1 MSKYTRSEINFVA
14 PLRGLDTYTVRV
26 KIHTEQG
33 DTKWITVPADKV
45 EQFFAVIESF
55 EE

>member
-1 MSKYTRSEINFVA
+1 MSKYTRSEIAFVA
-14 PLRGLDTYTVRV
+14 PLRGLDTYTVKI

-45 EQFFAVIESF
+45 DELFAVVESF